1 LPLSCPRGLV
11 FVQKFFGGQVP
22 TPSSKGA
29 EEVAE
34 LGASVSAKVQEYIS
48 LMEKMK
54 LRDGIR
60 VAMAVS
66 ADGNKFFTDTE
77 PFKVVKT
84 DKEHAAT
91 LVAAGKAEIFVGIG
105 SKRPVQGV

>member
-1 LPLSCPRGLV
+1 M

-29 EEVAE
+29 DVVAE
-34 LGASVSAKVQEYIS
+34 LGVSVSAKVQEYIS
-48 LMEKMK
+48 LMEKVK

-91 LVAAGKAEIFVGIG
+91 LVAAGGLGGLAGLGFYSE
-105 SKRPVQGV
+105 